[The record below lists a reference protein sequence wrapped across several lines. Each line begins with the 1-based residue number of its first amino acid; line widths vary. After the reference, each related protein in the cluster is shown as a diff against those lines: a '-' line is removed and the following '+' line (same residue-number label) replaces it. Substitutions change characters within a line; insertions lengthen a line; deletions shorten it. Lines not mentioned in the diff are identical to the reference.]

1 MKKKTKTI
9 ITIVSVCL
17 IAALFLPYQ
26 MLMYEDGGSVEY
38 RAVAYKLVFWDF
50 FDTVYGSD
58 SNIERLKKTEKTAL
72 YFFPDSLKD
81 IDELKEIE
89 RAKGE

>member
-26 MLMYEDGGSVEY
+26 VLMYEDGGSVEY
-38 RAVAYKLVFWDF
+38 RAIAYKLVFWDF

-58 SNIERLKKTEKTAL
+58 GNIERLEKTEKTAL
-72 YFFPDSLKD
+72 YFFPDNLKS
-81 IDELKEIE
+81 IDELKKIE